1 MSLSQRVST
10 LVERGEYQEASSA
23 LAAEASL
30 PEELIATKILV
41 NSHLGDLRKAQ
52 TAAEVLLR
60 RHTEPKTAAI
70 CKSIIGRSILVHGG
84 PTSEGLKFVEDARGI
99 AHQKLGPIEFAR
111 YSAEYVSTLLHR
123 VGISEAAAQV
133 QALRNVVLNSG
144 DARALTSTHLI
155 QAEIS
160 FKQGHLVKAVNH
172 LETAEDLLVRAFNAV
187 LDGRRALLGAAIESL
202 DGTLGSAR
210 RLAEYA
216 ERCSRLSGSLTLRI
230 PVVGTLAHVLLLEG
244 DFVGCDLKLSEGFR
258 MAHPGGTALIGL
270 NDTAMQLLLAR
281 DLLDDVARKAADIKP
296 LSERFDNGYS
306 YYGLWHLHTRIR
318 WLLRIGKAQE
328 ALATAE
334 DALPHAERIA
344 DRNLLVHMQLVAA
357 EALGACGRPLDG
369 ASLLATALHQK
380 GESPLDI
387 VGEAARVSGCLAV
400 DDPAAARDHF
410 QRAIRIFD
418 AIGHRTARA
427 ATERQA
433 AKAIRVAWDAA
444 SRHAS
449 VSPARAVE
457 SAAALTYL
465 AKHPPLLGA
474 EVLHLLKRARACSS
488 AELLGEDS
496 TGVRRL
502 MTTEHSSAPAPARV
516 VSPHGIRIPL
526 GSTGGSSYELG
537 VEACPGPAAR
547 TTLQAVERLVQT
559 SVTLMRLWK
568 DERDRTAAGTH
579 ESPEEQLGIVY
590 ASPTMIDL
598 VRIARQVAPTDVT
611 VLITGETG
619 SGKDVF
625 ARALHTASRRARA
638 AFMPFNCTSFPRETI
653 DAQLFGY
660 RRGAFTGALADH
672 AGMIRAA
679 DGGTLFLDEIGE
691 MPLDVQPKLL
701 RFLESG
707 EIFPLGETHPAHVN
721 VRVVAATNAPL
732 ERLVA
737 EGRFRHCASGAR
749 RFRCWSARWPIA
761 WPAKDSASRCA
772 SPTMRWS
779 S

>member
-1 MSLSQRVST
+1 
-10 LVERGEYQEASSA
+10 
-23 LAAEASL
+23 
-30 PEELIATKILV
+30 
-41 NSHLGDLRKAQ
+41 
-52 TAAEVLLR
+52 
-60 RHTEPKTAAI
+60 
-70 CKSIIGRSILVHGG
+70 
-84 PTSEGLKFVEDARGI
+84 
-99 AHQKLGPIEFAR
+99 
-111 YSAEYVSTLLHR
+111 
-123 VGISEAAAQV
+123 
-133 QALRNVVLNSG
+133 
-144 DARALTSTHLI
+144 
-155 QAEIS
+155 
-160 FKQGHLVKAVNH
+160 
-172 LETAEDLLVRAFNAV
+172 
-187 LDGRRALLGAAIESL
+187 
-202 DGTLGSAR
+202 
-210 RLAEYA
+210 
-216 ERCSRLSGSLTLRI
+216 
-230 PVVGTLAHVLLLEG
+230 
-244 DFVGCDLKLSEGFR
+244 
-258 MAHPGGTALIGL
+258 
-270 NDTAMQLLLAR
+270 
-281 DLLDDVARKAADIKP
+281 
-296 LSERFDNGYS
+296 
-306 YYGLWHLHTRIR
+306 
-318 WLLRIGKAQE
+318 
-328 ALATAE
+328 
-334 DALPHAERIA
+334 
-344 DRNLLVHMQLVAA
+344 
-357 EALGACGRPLDG
+357 
-369 ASLLATALHQK
+369 
-380 GESPLDI
+380 
-387 VGEAARVSGCLAV
+387 
-400 DDPAAARDHF
+400 
-410 QRAIRIFD
+410 
-418 AIGHRTARA
+418 
-427 ATERQA
+427 
-433 AKAIRVAWDAA
+433 
-444 SRHAS
+444 
-449 VSPARAVE
+449 
-457 SAAALTYL
+457 
-465 AKHPPLLGA
+465 
-474 EVLHLLKRARACSS
+474 
-488 AELLGEDS
+488 
-496 TGVRRL
+496 

-737 EGRFRHCASGAR
+737 EGRFREDLFYRLNVVRLPVPPLRERREEIPLLVRALADRLAREGQREPLRFSDDAMEFLTIFPWPGNTRQLVNELRRLMALTEPGAVVMPDHLSSEIAGIR
-749 RFRCWSARWPIA
+749 RSRANVAGEGGSVRVSTDQPLAAALEHVERKFIA
-761 WPAKDSASRCA
+761 QALERANGNVERAAQSLGLSRKGLFLKRQRLGL
-772 SPTMRWS
+772 P
-779 S
+779 